1 LHIWGITR
9 AGYIPVAISLR
20 LTSISLV
27 SDLVQ
32 KAGAKAIIYEESVFP
47 DLDMN
52 VICLPAVDILSVQV
66 DNLPLPELWVPTDN
80 DDIILNYHSTGST
93 SGIPK
98 LVPVT
103 ARWLDFGLE
112 KLDCCLKDDPISEK
126 QQVLA
131 IK

>member
-1 LHIWGITR
+1 MD
-9 AGYIPVAISLR
+9 A
-20 LTSISLV
+20 
-27 SDLVQ
+27 
-32 KAGAKAIIYEESVFP
+32 
-47 DLDMN
+47 
-52 VICLPAVDILSVQV
+52 ICLPAVDILSVQV
-66 DNLPLPELWVPTDN
+66 DDLPLPELWIPTQD
-80 DDIILNYHSTGST
+80 DDIIFNYHSTGST

-112 KLDCCLKDDPISEK
+112 KLDSGLKDDPNSEK